1 MTRFHELPDGARL
14 AYDDSGKGRP
24 VVLLHGVCMSRRF
37 FERNTGPLAE
47 RFRVINVDLRG
58 HGDSPASEGGHTVA
72 QYAQD
77 VKHLLDTLELDGAV
91 LVGWS
96 MGTFVIWDLVRQFGS
111 AGIAGHVNVS
121 QGPTDLS
128 KDGWELGIF
137 PLEELF
143 GALAAAQSDF
153 RAFMDHFV
161 PEMFKYEPTAEAT
174 GSAARRRSLRIGANA
189 GTCILLDQSLQDY
202 RESSS
207 RATTCRRCWSGA
219 RTRSSSRPPTARG
232 SRPRSPPPSSSCSRS
247 PGTARC
253 GRSPSASTRSSAT
266 GSRRGR
272 RAQTNTERGMSM
284 PTFHMPASTISKI
297 LRSPARLQSM

>member
-1 MTRFHELPDGARL
+1 MTRLHELPDGARL
-14 AYDDSGKGRP
+14 AYDDTGKGRP

-37 FERNTGPLAE
+37 FEHNTGPLAE
-47 RFRVINVDLRG
+47 RFRVVNVDLRG
-58 HGDSPASEGGHTVA
+58 HGESPASEGGHTVA

-96 MGTFVIWDLVRQFGS
+96 MGTFVVWDLVRQFGS

-153 RAFMDHFV
+153 RAFMSHFV
-161 PEMFKYEPTAEAT
+161 PELFKHEPAAEAQ
-174 GSAARRRSLRIGANA
+174 AALLEEILRVGANA
-189 GTCILLDQSLQDY
+189 GTCILLDQCLQDY
-202 RESSS
+202 RDQLASYEVPTLLVWGEDEKMVAAANGPWLQATQPAAELVVFEESGHCPMWEEPE
-207 RATTCRRCWSGA
+207 RFNQVVGDWIAARSG
-219 RTRSSSRPPTARG
+219 R
-232 SRPRSPPPSSSCSRS
+232 
-247 PGTARC
+247 
-253 GRSPSASTRSSAT
+253 
-266 GSRRGR
+266 
-272 RAQTNTERGMSM
+272 
-284 PTFHMPASTISKI
+284 
-297 LRSPARLQSM
+297 